1 MAEERP
7 GVVER
12 AFQVAKSGEVASI
25 AELSARLEAEGYP
38 NNAHFLTARSIAYQ
52 LSRMITESRMSAN
65 GVKADS

>member
-25 AELSARLEAEGYP
+25 AELSARLDAEGYEG
-38 NNAHFLTARSIAYQ
+38 NARFLSSRSMAHQ
-52 LSRMITESRMSAN
+52 LLRMITEARMSA
-65 GVKADS
+65 GVSAAL